1 MELDGY
7 NLYFSG
13 TIGVA
18 ARGVGLIMQRDVV
31 KSVKCFDPISDRV
44 MRVDLMTERG
54 VLNVV
59 VGYAPTEQSE
69 DEEKDLYYQQLD
81 LAMQKTG
88 SLVIV
93 WGSSMLELDRSDL
106 H

>member
-1 MELDGY
+1 
-7 NLYFSG
+7 
-13 TIGVA
+13 
-18 ARGVGLIMQRDVV
+18 MQRDVV

-44 MRVDLMTERG
+44 MRVDLMTEKG
-54 VLNVV
+54 VLSVV
-59 VGYAPTEQSE
+59 VGYAPSEQSK

-93 WGSSMLELDRSDL
+93 LGDFNARIGQKRSPITGNFGL
-106 H
+106 AKQLVTME